1 MKLKLIC
8 LKQNR
13 KIMSNNFSKVR
24 EKCMEVIRNKP
35 GILQSELYKMGIGH
49 KADIGHRVFSLCF
62 EGCVIRIHDE
72 VTKSYRLYPK
82 GKEPRTI
89 REEKDFKQSLFQN
102 SHACFFNEPAQPGI
116 NKGHGD
122 KFYMALDEAFGLL
135 YIDLKIL
142 GMAAQE
148 ICHG

>member
-1 MKLKLIC
+1 
-8 LKQNR
+8 
-13 KIMSNNFSKVR
+13 MSNNFSKVR
-24 EKCMEVIRNKP
+24 EKCMEAIRNKP
-35 GILQSELYKMGIGH
+35 GILQSELYRLGIGH
-49 KADIGHRVFSLCF
+49 RSDIGYRVFTLCF
-62 EGCVIRIHDE
+62 NGSVVRIRDD
-72 VTKSYRLYPK
+72 VMNSYRLYPK
-82 GKEPRTI
+82 GKEPQTYHK
-89 REEKDFKQSLFQN
+89 EKAFKRSLFQR
-102 SHACFFNEPAQPGI
+102 SAEPEI